1 MRTIWDA
8 VNEQAQRDPEATAAV
23 AGQRYSYRELVG
35 HAARLSEVIGR
46 RADRGSLVALDM
58 DSPLSGAVAILAAAR
73 AGCPVLPLNRQSP
86 PEHRRRILADA
97 RPSLVVRA
105 TAECVFEVTEREY
118 VPAVGGAPGAG
129 GAPADVAYVLYTSG
143 STGAPK
149 GVMVGHTAL
158 LDRLSGLARTPG
170 LAAGESMVA
179 MTSLS
184 FDISMAEMLL
194 PLTVGARLLVAPADA
209 RLDPDVFVDFLD
221 THAPDVVQATPS
233 FWRLVT
239 TGTWSGAPGSR
250 IWCGGEALTPALARQ
265 LVPACKELWN
275 LYGPTEA
282 TIWATAALIDADGL
296 ITLGSP
302 LPDTFACLD
311 TDGHEG
317 TDEGEILLYGAGLA
331 KGYLRR
337 PELTDERF
345 CHRRTPHGRTLV
357 YRTGDRARRHTDG
370 SLVFLGRDDG
380 QIKLR
385 GHRIELGE
393 IESALEE
400 HPDVSQAVALLC
412 DGDRPDR
419 AFITAFVVADAER
432 TCEVAVKEWL
442 RDRLPPSHTPARVSV
457 LPAFPRTAAGKVD
470 RMALA
475 GGELVP

>member
-1 MRTIWDA
+1 MRTIWD
-8 VNEQAQRDPEATAAV
+8 VVHEQARRDPEATAAV
-23 AGQRYSYRELVG
+23 AERRYSYRQLVRHVAG
-35 HAARLSEVIGR
+35 LSEVIGR

-86 PEHRRRILADA
+86 QEHRRRILADA

-105 TAECVFEVTEREY
+105 TAECAFEVTEPEH
-118 VPAVGGAPGAG
+118 APGVDDALG
-129 GAPADVAYVLYTSG
+129 DVAYVLYTSG

-149 GVMVGHTAL
+149 GVMVSHAAL

-170 LAAGESMVA
+170 LSAGESMVA

-239 TGTWSGAPGSR
+239 TGTWNGAAGSR

-265 LVPACKELWN
+265 LAPVCKELWN

-282 TIWATAALIDADGL
+282 TIWATAALIGVDDP

-311 TDGHEG
+311 TEG
-317 TDEGEILLYGAGLA
+317 QGDPDEGEILLYGAGLA

-337 PELTDERF
+337 SQLTSERF

-357 YRTGDRARRHTDG
+357 YRTGDRARRHADG

-400 HPDVSQAVALLC
+400 HPEVSQAVALLC
-412 DGDRPDR
+412 DSERPDR
-419 AFITAFVVADAER
+419 ASITAFVVAER
-432 TCEVAVKEWL
+432 TSEAEVKEWL
-442 RDRLPPSHTPARVSV
+442 RDRLPPSHTPTRVAV
-457 LPAFPRTAAGKVD
+457 LAALPRTAAGKVD

-475 GGELVP
+475 GQEIVS